1 VSIVLRPVV
10 PTSDGC
16 RSKFEGQTLQSAPQT
31 GLFPKVNKN
40 TLQSHK
46 PAGSPRHLFTPS
58 FRGIGFDVELASIGG
73 GSSKRHS
80 STNGKSCFTKSL
92 KNEIKKRK
100 QDLRPS
106 FTAAGEQGSGGG
118 LTLLNSAYTMVTR
131 RVTTPKSSF
140 RMTVATFLV
149 LLGHRGCF
157 RPVVTL

>member
-100 QDLRPS
+100 LATQLH
-106 FTAAGEQGSGGG
+106 SGGRTG
-118 LTLLNSAYTMVTR
+118 KWGGSHIVELSIYHGDTSCHYAEELLPDDSGDIFGTFGASWVFSPSR
-131 RVTTPKSSF
+131 H
-140 RMTVATFLV
+140 TVK
-149 LLGHRGCF
+149 
-157 RPVVTL
+157 